1 MREHSV
7 KTSRGFEPTGGDHVL
22 EDVSDVDP
30 DAVEGPGPAAWD
42 ISEGG
47 PATYPG
53 ASPGVILTAAG
64 LPRSVVPT
72 VPTGDVPRAGWHE
85 IRSGLRRMSA
95 PMNEVT
101 RILSAIEAGDPQ
113 AAEQLLPLV
122 YDELRRL
129 AAQRLAGEGPGHT
142 LQPTALVHEAYLKL
156 VGADPQQPWNGRVHF
171 FAAAAEAMRR
181 ILIDHARRKHR
192 ARRGGGKKR
201 VELGDMDDIEMVAES
216 GQADELL
223 ALDEALTQLA
233 AADPRRAE
241 LVRLRYFA
249 GLTLEQAAELLGIS
263 RATADRHWAFARAW
277 LYDAMTRGH
286 ENP

>member
-1 MREHSV
+1 
-7 KTSRGFEPTGGDHVL
+7 
-22 EDVSDVDP
+22 
-30 DAVEGPGPAAWD
+30 
-42 ISEGG
+42 
-47 PATYPG
+47 
-53 ASPGVILTAAG
+53 
-64 LPRSVVPT
+64 
-72 VPTGDVPRAGWHE
+72 
-85 IRSGLRRMSA
+85 
-95 PMNEVT
+95 MNEVT
-101 RILSAIEAGDPQ
+101 RVLSAIEAGDPQ

-129 AAQRLAGEGPGHT
+129 AAKRLAGEGPGHT

-201 VELGDMDDIEMVAES
+201 VELGDMDDIEMVSER
-216 GQADELL
+216 GQVDELL
-223 ALDEALTQLA
+223 AVDEALTRLA
-233 AADPRRAE
+233 VADPRRAE

-286 ENP
+286 ENS

>member
-1 MREHSV
+1 
-7 KTSRGFEPTGGDHVL
+7 
-22 EDVSDVDP
+22 
-30 DAVEGPGPAAWD
+30 
-42 ISEGG
+42 
-47 PATYPG
+47 
-53 ASPGVILTAAG
+53 
-64 LPRSVVPT
+64 
-72 VPTGDVPRAGWHE
+72 
-85 IRSGLRRMSA
+85 
-95 PMNEVT
+95 MNEVT
-101 RILSAIEAGDPQ
+101 RVLSAIEAGDPQ

-129 AAQRLAGEGPGHT
+129 AARRLAAEGPGHT

-201 VELGDMDDIEMVAES
+201 VELGDIDDIEMVTER
-216 GQADELL
+216 GEADELL

-233 AADPRRAE
+233 VADPRRAD

-277 LYDAMTRGH
+277 LYDAMTR
-286 ENP
+286 EKEDP

>member
-1 MREHSV
+1 
-7 KTSRGFEPTGGDHVL
+7 
-22 EDVSDVDP
+22 
-30 DAVEGPGPAAWD
+30 
-42 ISEGG
+42 
-47 PATYPG
+47 
-53 ASPGVILTAAG
+53 
-64 LPRSVVPT
+64 
-72 VPTGDVPRAGWHE
+72 
-85 IRSGLRRMSA
+85 
-95 PMNEVT
+95 MNDVT
-101 RILSAIEAGDPQ
+101 RVLSAIEAGDPQ

-192 ARRGGGKKR
+192 ARRGGGMKR
-201 VELGDMDDIEMVAES
+201 VELGDMDDIEMVAGR

-277 LYDAMTRGH
+277 LFDAMTRGH

>member
-1 MREHSV
+1 
-7 KTSRGFEPTGGDHVL
+7 
-22 EDVSDVDP
+22 
-30 DAVEGPGPAAWD
+30 
-42 ISEGG
+42 
-47 PATYPG
+47 
-53 ASPGVILTAAG
+53 
-64 LPRSVVPT
+64 
-72 VPTGDVPRAGWHE
+72 
-85 IRSGLRRMSA
+85 
-95 PMNEVT
+95 MNEVT
-101 RILSAIEAGDPQ
+101 RVLSAIEAGDPQ

-129 AAQRLAGEGPGHT
+129 AARRLSSEGPGHT

-201 VELGDMDDIEMVAES
+201 VELGDMDDIETVTGR

-223 ALDEALTQLA
+223 ALDEALTRLA
-233 AADPRRAE
+233 VADPRRAE

-249 GLTLEQAAELLGIS
+249 GLTLEQVAELLGIS

-277 LYDAMTRGH
+277 LYDALTRGQ
-286 ENP
+286 EKP

>member
-1 MREHSV
+1 
-7 KTSRGFEPTGGDHVL
+7 
-22 EDVSDVDP
+22 
-30 DAVEGPGPAAWD
+30 
-42 ISEGG
+42 
-47 PATYPG
+47 
-53 ASPGVILTAAG
+53 
-64 LPRSVVPT
+64 
-72 VPTGDVPRAGWHE
+72 
-85 IRSGLRRMSA
+85 
-95 PMNEVT
+95 MNEVT

-201 VELGDMDDIEMVAES
+201 VELGDMDDIEMVAER
-216 GQADELL
+216 GRADDLL

-233 AADPRRAE
+233 VADPRRAE

-277 LYDAMTRGH
+277 LFDAMTRGH

>member
-1 MREHSV
+1 
-7 KTSRGFEPTGGDHVL
+7 
-22 EDVSDVDP
+22 
-30 DAVEGPGPAAWD
+30 
-42 ISEGG
+42 
-47 PATYPG
+47 
-53 ASPGVILTAAG
+53 
-64 LPRSVVPT
+64 
-72 VPTGDVPRAGWHE
+72 
-85 IRSGLRRMSA
+85 
-95 PMNEVT
+95 MNDVT
-101 RILSAIEAGDPQ
+101 RTLSTIEAGDPQ

-181 ILIDHARRKHR
+181 LLIDHARRKHR

-201 VELGDMDDIEMVAES
+201 VELGDMDDIEMVTER
-216 GQADELL
+216 GQPDELL
-223 ALDEALTQLA
+223 ALDEALMQLA
-233 AADPRRAE
+233 VADPRRAE

-263 RATADRHWAFARAW
+263 RATADRHWAFARVW